1 MRPTTK
7 DLLRVRDGELVD
19 AVLSS
24 EVTTDPELQQEVR
37 RLRDVQVGLRSL
49 PDFTPPLDIWERIE
63 SAADRSKPVTGR
75 GQSPWPRWVASVAAA
90 AGVAL
95 VAVLLVNRT
104 AELPAE
110 ITVNNGVAQNE
121 PSTLA
126 QNLVT
131 PRLVS
136 LRDES
141 RRLER
146 VVAGFGDA
154 PALVNAA
161 TAGSIVDVQDR
172 ILWIDDRLSRARL
185 DGLTVVQLEALWRE
199 RVQLMNSLAALRYA
213 QAQRFAF

>member
-7 DLLRVRDGELVD
+7 DLLRVRDGEPVD

-37 RLRDVQVGLRSL
+37 RLRDVQVGLRNL
-49 PDFTPPLDIWERIE
+49 PDFAPPLDLWERIE
-63 SAADRSKPVTGR
+63 TAARQPAAVR
-75 GQSPWPRWVASVAAA
+75 PRLPWPRWLATVAAA
-90 AGVAL
+90 ASVAL
-95 VAVLLVNRT
+95 VALLLVNRANEFPAGTTVENPVGPRPQT
-104 AELPAE
+104 A
-110 ITVNNGVAQNE
+110 
-121 PSTLA
+121 LA
-126 QNLVT
+126 QDLVT
-131 PRLVS
+131 PRLAS

-154 PALVNAA
+154 PALANAA
-161 TAGSIVDVQDR
+161 TAGSIADVQDR
-172 ILWIDDRLSRARL
+172 ILLIDDRLSRASL
-185 DGLTVVQLEALWRE
+185 DGLSLAQREALWRE

>member
-7 DLLRVRDGELVD
+7 DLLRVRDGEPVD

-24 EVTTDPELQQEVR
+24 EVTSDPELQQEVR
-37 RLRDVQVGLRSL
+37 RLRDVQVGLCNL
-49 PDFTPPLDIWERIE
+49 PDLAPPLDIWERIE
-63 SAADRSKPVTGR
+63 SAAT
-75 GQSPWPRWVASVAAA
+75 QSQQAKTPARFPWPRWVATVGAAA
-90 AGVAL
+90 SVAL
-95 VAVLLVNRT
+95 VAVMLVNET
-104 AELPAE
+104 TELPSETTVGGNE
-110 ITVNNGVAQNE
+110 IGQSN
-121 PSTLA
+121 LA

-131 PRLVS
+131 PRLAS

-154 PALVNAA
+154 PALVNVA
-161 TAGSIVDVQDR
+161 TAGSIADVQDR

-185 DGLTVVQLEALWRE
+185 DGLSMVQLEALWRE
-199 RVQLMNSLAALRYA
+199 RVQLMSSLAALRYA